1 MHLTILD
8 KSIAKTLFIFQNNTV
23 VYRHKRAACQQLFAS
38 IKKKRLHVDL
48 IVTLKK

>member
-8 KSIAKTLFIFQNNTV
+8 KSTAKTFVQNNTV

-38 IKKKRLHVDL
+38 IKKRLHVDL